1 MLYSTADQMLSIAL
15 GIALIASN
23 GLNVVAD
30 NRVANQMLIATFL
43 ILLPL
48 NDLSGVTTYNLGKGT
63 IVEDVSLMPLVI
75 YSMVLSARTTD
86 SPSVSSQ
93 DRDKATAIASVGLV
107 CTIVLNLLTLKRNH
121 DRSIDPRNK

>member
-1 MLYSTADQMLSIAL
+1 MLYATADQMLSIAL

-30 NRVANQMLIATFL
+30 NRVANQILIATFL

-48 NDLSGVTTYNLGKGT
+48 NELSGVTTYNLGKDT
-63 IVEDVSLMPLVI
+63 LVEDVSLMPLVI

-121 DRSIDPRNK
+121 DP

>member
-1 MLYSTADQMLSIAL
+1 MLYSNVDSILSVAL
-15 GIALIASN
+15 GLALIASK

-30 NRVANQMLIATFL
+30 NPVANQILIATFL

-48 NDLSGVTTYNLGKGT
+48 NDVSGVTTYNFGKGT
-63 IVEDVSLMPLVI
+63 LIENVHLMPLLI

-86 SPSVSSQ
+86 SSTVTPD

-107 CTIVLNLLTLKRNH
+107 STIVLNLLTLRHNH
-121 DRSIDPRNK
+121 ERSH

>member
-1 MLYSTADQMLSIAL
+1 MLYSNLDSILSVAL
-15 GIALIASN
+15 GLALIASK

-30 NRVANQMLIATFL
+30 NPVANQILIATFL

-48 NDLSGVTTYNLGKGT
+48 YDVSGVTTYNFGKGT
-63 IVEDVSLMPLVI
+63 LIENVHLMPLLI

-86 SPSVSSQ
+86 SSTVTPD

-107 CTIVLNLLTLKRNH
+107 STIVLNLLTLRHNH
-121 DRSIDPRNK
+121 ALRNK